1 MNEEKTF
8 LQKLYE
14 AIFQAEDLQPENNPG
29 PTTDPPMGS
38 EEASF
43 TSSNPPPGGEAKNRV
58 LDGLTYIDS
67 PRGCSPQ
74 NPPKPRVVGGP
85 TLPPAKPP
93 VGDVCQAVQDGPRKL
108 LELLQEIALGIL
120 PPGNRELHRKV
131 GTVVFM
137 VPLELLALHLGVS
150 RQTVWTWRKE
160 LEATGLVASDVLYT
174 KVDGQQRALGTL
186 WAVRL
191 RPGKAHLSM
200 DDYLYSWR
208 NLPLD
213 IANGVLSYRWVKAYE
228 EHRIRPTLDTLL
240 LWAQGKRVVPNTKS
254 VAVDLGLIHVLPQ
267 VEEKKLPMLI
277 TLLANYL
284 AEVFDDHRSRRF
296 YAGLLWAVVRG
307 ELPAPYLF
315 ALLVRVMR
323 DYMEGLITRP
333 GAFIVK
339 SLKQFQVQGEQVA

>member
-1 MNEEKTF
+1 MDQNKSFLEELWTA
-8 LQKLYE
+8 LSE
-14 AIFQAEDLQPENNPG
+14 AEDTSTQDNPS
-29 PTTDPPMGS
+29 PSPDPSRG
-38 EEASF
+38 
-43 TSSNPPPGGEAKNRV
+43 PGGLSSAPPDGEAENHV
-58 LDGLTYIDS
+58 LDGFTFYVS
-67 PRGCSPQ
+67 PKGRFLENPLKPQ
-74 NPPKPRVVGGP
+74 VVGGS
-85 TLPPAKPP
+85 TSQGTKPP
-93 VGDVCQAVQDGPRKL
+93 VGRECQPLQDGPRRL

-120 PPGNRELHRKV
+120 PPGNRDLWRKV

-191 RPGKAHLSM
+191 RPGKAHLTM

-213 IANGVLSYRWVKAYE
+213 IANGVLSYKWVKAYE
-228 EHRIRPTLDTLL
+228 ERGIRPTLDTLV
-240 LWAQGKRVVPNTKS
+240 LWAQGKRTIPNTKS
-254 VAVDLGLIHVLPQ
+254 VAVDLGLINALPQ
-267 VEEKKLPMLI
+267 VEEKKLPVLI

-284 AEVFDDHRSRRF
+284 ADLFDDHRSRRF
-296 YAGLLWAVVRG
+296 YAGLMWSVARG
-307 ELPAPYLF
+307 ELPAHFVFVLI
-315 ALLVRVMR
+315 VRTLR
-323 DYMEGLITRP
+323 DYQEGLIQKP

-339 SLKQFQVQGEQVA
+339 SLKQAQGQGEQVA